1 MGLEAFAPEKFA
13 DEQTSRARMEGNRP
27 MTIAR
32 MSWIGALLIG
42 LAAADCAQPLLG
54 AAGEAWPVTKK
65 LIGEDGGKSKDVSG
79 IACTIAQ
86 GFPRSCLVIDDN
98 LQDAQFVK
106 VTDGEIVAGMSVK
119 LIDNKFDGKPLE
131 LDGEGVAFAKER
143 FYVIGS
149 HGHPRDKHGKLDPKK
164 NHDEIQAR
172 ILASSQV
179 VRFRTTG
186 EDGNASEIE
195 RTPRLKEIIAA
206 EPALVPFMDQRL
218 EKNGL
223 TIEGIAIKDDR
234 TLLAGFRGPVL
245 DGNRAIVLSIG
256 IDVLFG
262 GSGTDYRLFRLPLG
276 DGRGVRDLAR
286 FEDGVLILAGPVAD
300 GPGAYA
306 IYAWD
311 GESEKVRLLADLSS
325 FDPERKPE
333 GLLPLD
339 KSISG
344 LRVLILFDS
353 EKEGAPTPIVIP
365 AP

>member
-1 MGLEAFAPEKFA
+1 MGLEAFAPEGLA
-13 DEQTSRARMEGNRP
+13 EEQTSRARMEGNRP

-234 TLLAGFRGPVL
+234 RCLRIRGPVL
-245 DGNRAIVLSIG
+245 TATAPSSCRS

-262 GSGTDYRLFRLPLG
+262 GSGRPPPLPPPVGSLSWRARPCKVRRRRP
-276 DGRGVRDLAR
+276 DSRRPCRRRSRRIRDLRVGRGKRKGPAASRSVILRSRAKAGRTAAFGQEYFRTAR
-286 FEDGVLILAGPVAD
+286 PHPV
-300 GPGAYA
+300 
-306 IYAWD
+306 
-311 GESEKVRLLADLSS
+311 
-325 FDPERKPE
+325 
-333 GLLPLD
+333 
-339 KSISG
+339 
-344 LRVLILFDS
+344 
-353 EKEGAPTPIVIP
+353 
-365 AP
+365 